1 MQRLFFCF
9 VASFFLFAG
18 RLAAAPL
25 ASLDTLSPQAVDTLP
40 LSDIDIPVKIN
51 LKALYRIAETKV
63 DTIFHSPGWPDD
75 YYQAAC
81 DTRYMYRLR
90 RGRLRILA
98 QGNTMQMKFTGYYQ
112 IKASQRLCTGTT
124 AYSPWTPP
132 CGCGY
137 GGEGARRVDMGFST
151 RLSLRPNYTVQAQVT
166 RFPTTPIDQC
176 NVCFWGQNITN
187 QVVSAINAQMDTAGW
202 SLQKTL
208 DHLDLR
214 PQFQELWQKLWSVYR
229 LYNVG
234 YLQLRPERLRISNMA
249 AQNDTLYLS
258 VGISG
263 RPLISLTPLKDTI
276 TPVPDLSDFTPRH
289 GFNIYLDS
297 RLNYDSLAA
306 VLNAQMDHQT
316 FNLDNKTITVEKCFL
331 SPLDA
336 GHIKLGLQFSGSEH
350 GTFYLSGAPVLDTT
364 AGTLELTDL
373 DYHLETNNLLIRTA
387 SWMFNKKILKE
398 LRTYTHFQINPYLD
412 QIRQK
417 ANAQLSQT
425 VVKGIR
431 TQGQLSRISLLNLT
445 VGEADM
451 TVRCQASGELQ
462 VMVDDLSW

>member
-1 MQRLFFCF
+1 MI
-9 VASFFLFAG
+9 FL
-18 RLAAAPL
+18 LPLLSAAASATP
-25 ASLDTLSPQAVDTLP
+25 APTRDTLPPQAVDTLP
-40 LSDIDIPVKIN
+40 LSDIDIPVRVN
-51 LKALYRIAETKV
+51 LRALYRMAETKV
-63 DTIFHSPGWPDD
+63 DTVFRSPGWPDD
-75 YYQAAC
+75 YYQPTC

-98 QGNTMQMKFTGYYQ
+98 QGNSMQMKFTGYYQ
-112 IKASQRLCTGTT
+112 IKASQRLCTGTV

-137 GGEGARRVDMGFST
+137 GGESARRVDMGFST
-151 RLSLRPNYTVQAQVT
+151 RLSLRPNYTVQAQVS
-166 RFPTTPIDQC
+166 RFPTTPVDQC

-187 QVVSAINAQMDTAGW
+187 EVVSAINAQMDTAGW
-202 SLQKTL
+202 ALQKTL

-214 PQFQELWQKLWSVYR
+214 PQFQQLWQKLWAVYR

-234 YLQLRPERLRISNMA
+234 YLQLRPERLRISNMS

-263 RPLISLTPLKDTI
+263 RPLISLTPLKDTV

-316 FNLDNKTITVEKCFL
+316 FTLDNRSITIEKCFL

-336 GHIKLGLQFSGSEH
+336 GHLKIGLQFSGTEH
-350 GTFYLSGAPVLDTT
+350 GIFYLSGAPVLDTA
-364 AGTLELTDL
+364 AGTLEITDL
-373 DYHLETNNLLIRTA
+373 DYRLETNNLLIRTA
-387 SWMFNKKILKE
+387 SWLFSKKIMKE
-398 LRTYTHFQINPYLD
+398 LRSYTHFPVNQYLE

-425 VVKGIR
+425 VIKGIH
-431 TQGQLSRISLLNLT
+431 TQGELSRIGILSMT
-445 VGEADM
+445 VGENDM
-451 TVRCQASGELQ
+451 AVRCQASGELQ
-462 VMVDDLSW
+462 VTVDDLSW